1 MNSKRRRGVAE
12 GGDKKRQQEER
23 KEKNKNCRARQTPK
37 KLLTNERIIG
47 EGGEGVGVE
56 EAKQSKEKEQS
67 GWDGRA
73 IVSWKRWS
81 LCYMKRKEKSRWG
94 VERGTHYLMTGRP
107 REGEGGE
114 ATANGWFSSCCC
126 QVISCPPHPHPLRT
140 LEALSVLPSLRSS
153 CECEFELAQ
162 EGEWAEAEA
171 ESECSPLFCRWQRRH
186 QLFFFLA
193 CGLCFIF
200 FSFFFSS
207 SCSFC
212 GFVSSAGRCLVTK
225 LVPLFCYS
233 PLADWTSPLTAPA
246 TVSATPAGAGVTNVA
261 DVDIVDV
268 DVVDVDV
275 VDGHP
280 ASVLHMR
287 QHQALHQTRPRLLS
301 SSSTASSTATAG
313 AGATAAA
320 AATKPPSAAMAAS
333 FDMLNGGNVGGSA
346 AYMSNVLQVA
356 TPAPAALPASPLQS
370 TAGARFG
377 AIDNLDDVSASAV
390 QELSQRLQ
398 EMLRDAKSRHLACT
412 EVTLPNDL
420 TQRIAAEIIR
430 MSEREPCGERACTI
444 FILFESEP
452 NNVR

>member
-1 MNSKRRRGVAE
+1 MQSTLLPVA
-12 GGDKKRQQEER
+12 
-23 KEKNKNCRARQTPK
+23 AQTSA
-37 KLLTNERIIG
+37 
-47 EGGEGVGVE
+47 V
-56 EAKQSKEKEQS
+56 
-67 GWDGRA
+67 
-73 IVSWKRWS
+73 
-81 LCYMKRKEKSRWG
+81 
-94 VERGTHYLMTGRP
+94 
-107 REGEGGE
+107 
-114 ATANGWFSSCCC
+114 
-126 QVISCPPHPHPLRT
+126 
-140 LEALSVLPSLRSS
+140 
-153 CECEFELAQ
+153 
-162 EGEWAEAEA
+162 
-171 ESECSPLFCRWQRRH
+171 
-186 QLFFFLA
+186 FFFLRVV
-193 CGLCFIF
+193 CFFYIF
-200 FSFFFSS
+200 FST

-225 LVPLFCYS
+225 LVFLFCSS

-246 TVSATPAGAGVTNVA
+246 TVSATPAVAAAAAGVANVA

-287 QHQALHQTRPRLLS
+287 QHQALHQTRPGVLS

-313 AGATAAA
+313 AAAA
-320 AATKPPSAAMAAS
+320 APATKTPAAAMAAS

-356 TPAPAALPASPLQS
+356 TPAPAALPSSPLQS

-412 EVTLPNDL
+412 EVTLPTDL

>member
-1 MNSKRRRGVAE
+1 MSVNS
-12 GGDKKRQQEER
+12 
-23 KEKNKNCRARQTPK
+23 
-37 KLLTNERIIG
+37 
-47 EGGEGVGVE
+47 
-56 EAKQSKEKEQS
+56 
-67 GWDGRA
+67 
-73 IVSWKRWS
+73 
-81 LCYMKRKEKSRWG
+81 
-94 VERGTHYLMTGRP
+94 
-107 REGEGGE
+107 
-114 ATANGWFSSCCC
+114 
-126 QVISCPPHPHPLRT
+126 
-140 LEALSVLPSLRSS
+140 SLRKKGS
-153 CECEFELAQ
+153 
-162 EGEWAEAEA
+162 GAEAEA
-171 ESECSPLFCRWQRRH
+171 ESNAIDSFAGGSADISWFFFFSCVWFVF
-186 QLFFFLA
+186 FFFLY
-193 CGLCFIF
+193 IF
-200 FSFFFSS
+200 FST

-225 LVPLFCYS
+225 LVLLFCSS

-246 TVSATPAGAGVTNVA
+246 TVSATPAVAAAAGGVANVA
-261 DVDIVDV
+261 DVDIVDA

-301 SSSTASSTATAG
+301 SSSTTASSTATAG
-313 AGATAAA
+313 AAAGAAAA
-320 AATKPPSAAMAAS
+320 AATKAPSAAMAAS

-356 TPAPAALPASPLQS
+356 TPAPAALPSSPLQS

-412 EVTLPNDL
+412 EVTLPTDL
-420 TQRIAAEIIR
+420 TERIAAEIIR

>member
-1 MNSKRRRGVAE
+1 MQSTLLPVA
-12 GGDKKRQQEER
+12 
-23 KEKNKNCRARQTPK
+23 AQTSA
-37 KLLTNERIIG
+37 
-47 EGGEGVGVE
+47 VFFFSCV
-56 EAKQSKEKEQS
+56 
-67 GWDGRA
+67 
-73 IVSWKRWS
+73 
-81 LCYMKRKEKSRWG
+81 
-94 VERGTHYLMTGRP
+94 
-107 REGEGGE
+107 
-114 ATANGWFSSCCC
+114 WF
-126 QVISCPPHPHPLRT
+126 V
-140 LEALSVLPSLRSS
+140 
-153 CECEFELAQ
+153 F
-162 EGEWAEAEA
+162 
-171 ESECSPLFCRWQRRH
+171 F
-186 QLFFFLA
+186 FFFLY
-193 CGLCFIF
+193 IF
-200 FSFFFSS
+200 FST
-207 SCSFC
+207 SCFFC

-225 LVPLFCYS
+225 LVLLFCSS

-246 TVSATPAGAGVTNVA
+246 TVSATPAVAAAAGGVANVA

-268 DVVDVDV
+268 DAVDVDV

-301 SSSTASSTATAG
+301 SSSTTASSTATAG
-313 AGATAAA
+313 AAAGAAAAA
-320 AATKPPSAAMAAS
+320 AATKAPSAAMAAS

-356 TPAPAALPASPLQS
+356 TPAPAALPSSPLQS

-412 EVTLPNDL
+412 EVTLPTDL
-420 TQRIAAEIIR
+420 TERIAAEIIR

>member
-1 MNSKRRRGVAE
+1 M
-12 GGDKKRQQEER
+12 
-23 KEKNKNCRARQTPK
+23 
-37 KLLTNERIIG
+37 
-47 EGGEGVGVE
+47 
-56 EAKQSKEKEQS
+56 
-67 GWDGRA
+67 
-73 IVSWKRWS
+73 
-81 LCYMKRKEKSRWG
+81 
-94 VERGTHYLMTGRP
+94 
-107 REGEGGE
+107 
-114 ATANGWFSSCCC
+114 
-126 QVISCPPHPHPLRT
+126 
-140 LEALSVLPSLRSS
+140 
-153 CECEFELAQ
+153 
-162 EGEWAEAEA
+162 
-171 ESECSPLFCRWQRRH
+171 
-186 QLFFFLA
+186 
-193 CGLCFIF
+193 
-200 FSFFFSS
+200 
-207 SCSFC
+207 
-212 GFVSSAGRCLVTK
+212 TK
-225 LVPLFCYS
+225 LVLLFCSS

-246 TVSATPAGAGVTNVA
+246 TVSATPAVAAAQAGGVANVA
-261 DVDIVDV
+261 DVDIVDA

-301 SSSTASSTATAG
+301 SSSTTASSTATAG
-313 AGATAAA
+313 AGAAAA
-320 AATKPPSAAMAAS
+320 AATKAPSAAIAAS

-356 TPAPAALPASPLQS
+356 TPAPAALPSSPLQS

-412 EVTLPNDL
+412 EVTLPTDL
-420 TQRIAAEIIR
+420 TERIAAEIIR

>member
-1 MNSKRRRGVAE
+1 M
-12 GGDKKRQQEER
+12 
-23 KEKNKNCRARQTPK
+23 
-37 KLLTNERIIG
+37 
-47 EGGEGVGVE
+47 
-56 EAKQSKEKEQS
+56 
-67 GWDGRA
+67 
-73 IVSWKRWS
+73 
-81 LCYMKRKEKSRWG
+81 
-94 VERGTHYLMTGRP
+94 
-107 REGEGGE
+107 
-114 ATANGWFSSCCC
+114 
-126 QVISCPPHPHPLRT
+126 
-140 LEALSVLPSLRSS
+140 
-153 CECEFELAQ
+153 
-162 EGEWAEAEA
+162 
-171 ESECSPLFCRWQRRH
+171 
-186 QLFFFLA
+186 
-193 CGLCFIF
+193 
-200 FSFFFSS
+200 
-207 SCSFC
+207 
-212 GFVSSAGRCLVTK
+212 
-225 LVPLFCYS
+225 
-233 PLADWTSPLTAPA
+233 
-246 TVSATPAGAGVTNVA
+246 A

-287 QHQALHQTRPRLLS
+287 QHQALHQTRPGVLS

-313 AGATAAA
+313 AAAA
-320 AATKPPSAAMAAS
+320 APATKTPAAAMAAS

-356 TPAPAALPASPLQS
+356 TPAPAALPSSPLQS

-412 EVTLPNDL
+412 EVTLPTDL

>member
-1 MNSKRRRGVAE
+1 MNAVHSFA
-12 GGDKKRQQEER
+12 GGSAD
-23 KEKNKNCRARQTPK
+23 
-37 KLLTNERIIG
+37 
-47 EGGEGVGVE
+47 
-56 EAKQSKEKEQS
+56 
-67 GWDGRA
+67 
-73 IVSWKRWS
+73 
-81 LCYMKRKEKSRWG
+81 
-94 VERGTHYLMTGRP
+94 
-107 REGEGGE
+107 
-114 ATANGWFSSCCC
+114 
-126 QVISCPPHPHPLRT
+126 ISCFF
-140 LEALSVLPSLRSS
+140 S
-153 CECEFELAQ
+153 CVRFV
-162 EGEWAEAEA
+162 
-171 ESECSPLFCRWQRRH
+171 FYFI
-186 QLFFFLA
+186 FFFLFVF
-193 CGLCFIF
+193 LY
-200 FSFFFSS
+200 
-207 SCSFC
+207 FC

-225 LVPLFCYS
+225 LVPPFCTS

-246 TVSATPAGAGVTNVA
+246 TVSATPAVAAAGAGVTNVA

-301 SSSTASSTATAG
+301 SSSTVSSTATAG

-320 AATKPPSAAMAAS
+320 AATKTPSAAMAAS

>member
-94 VERGTHYLMTGRP
+94 GERGTHYLMTGRS

-126 QVISCPPHPHPLRT
+126 QVISCPPIRT
-140 LEALSVLPSLRSS
+140 PCALWKHWVCCQACAAVVSVNSSLRKK
-153 CECEFELAQ
+153 
-162 EGEWAEAEA
+162 
-171 ESECSPLFCRWQRRH
+171 ESEQRQRQRVIAVH
-186 QLFFFLA
+186 SFAGGSADISCFFFLA